1 MLAGGMVIAAPSM
14 VPEAMAAGQLYVSAE
29 NALFGNTFGGAQIV
43 EVVVIDPQRQRTDIE
58 AGEPVIRIDNNILR
72 MAQASDGNWYGYF
85 GELLAVRKADTADNN
100 LDFGT
105 ATAVGVVAN
114 TTGPVYSAM
123 GQGGGVLNDAPKY
136 LSNHTATSLLNGQI
150 GLDVGG
156 DRLMGANGGS
166 LALFAD
172 EWPLIQT
179 FDFSQ
184 GEFEVI
190 FEKAGAD
197 EVVVL
202 DYNNADLDDF
212 SGITLDRSSATQG
225 ADIHLTIT
233 DNQLNIDPTAED
245 KVIFY
250 VGTNA
255 GTDDYRGVS
264 FTNGTWA
271 FILDSVYKGYNN
283 DFGDNGILK
292 INNNTNSAANV
303 VLNTTRTTADD
314 IGAPGGGF
322 LLFWETSENSG
333 VFVNTDNNDKSNV
346 AVAEDAKRGTTATF
360 DYNDSAQSF
369 VVANDF
375 GVIDMDE
382 TSVGGEWNS
391 GETLAVTLYDQDL
404 NKNTASDEDMTIV
417 ATAIVPA
424 MIIGS
429 PIVLGNDTTIESRVN
444 PLGVDNGNWTSVN
457 SFNHVAN
464 VTNASDDGNP
474 GITINSTTTVHE
486 LRNAVGNA
494 TYAFI
499 NYDITSLLDASGTAT
514 ANAPTA
520 VGITDGSVAMM
531 TSTTLTATSGM
542 VEIIGLV
549 AESAT
554 VNEDRRIVYNFTGYT
569 ADTEDI
575 TVGSLFYVD
584 IFTFGTPAATLGT
597 ADTNDTGAIANNA
610 IYRMLLEETG
620 DNTAEFVGEI
630 DYVMI
635 NQLNYDVQATY
646 EALVPTSD
654 TIIILVHEDLT
665 DEDSPRLN
673 YLDLGADGVS
683 TQIADQVEA
692 PTHDGVVSFDL
703 DNYKIAD
710 TVVVTL
716 DDQDMNTNSD
726 LIDVYVT
733 STTDDYVGDGS
744 GTQVLDITFN
754 DQYWTAAAS
763 GKTDGSPDNGLAA
776 TGFTLVETDLDSG
789 VFVGSFQVPSTYYD
803 AGTTT
808 TITTTGTDIE
818 VNYQDFRNASGE
830 QTEVG
835 DGASIN
841 ANTGSVAFD
850 RTVYPVPYGN
860 NTSATGAASA
870 GDERFALHSS
880 AQNLSST
887 TDATLGDSENALA
900 QGDVVVHVRV
910 TDADYDISA
919 AGEDTIADTSVV
931 VNVER
936 GSVEK
941 QIAVFGNAANPITE
955 VSPNS
960 GVFEYDQAIT
970 FEDGPDDSACPTDFA
985 LGCVLQGDIITV
997 EYVDLNDAS
1006 GKSQNVTDSATF
1018 DLRNGVLQSDKS
1030 VYLIGSDMIL
1040 TLIEPDFDLDND
1052 GAQSVTLDIIE
1063 WDSDAATTSMGP
1075 KGLNGATGSTSSYV
1089 LFDPEPSEFR
1099 ETGDSTGIFQVV
1111 IEIPEKLDSTSLDRG
1126 EKIELEYTDWGPA
1139 GADYVGQEDE
1149 DIGLT
1154 VYTSNFGATI
1164 ELDQKVYT
1172 WTDKV
1177 YITVVAPDHN
1187 MDSGLVDEIGN
1198 TAADPLKVSTRG
1210 NELSNYKL
1218 VESAATC

>member
-43 EVVVIDPQRQRTDIE
+43 EVVVIDPQRQRTDIA
-58 AGEPVIRIDNNILR
+58 AGEPVVRVDNNILR
-72 MAQASDGNWYGYF
+72 MAQAADGNWYGYF
-85 GELLAVRKADTADNN
+85 GEVTAVRKADTASNN
-100 LDFGT
+100 LDFGN
-105 ATAVGVVAN
+105 ATAVGVVTN
-114 TTGPVYSAM
+114 TTGPVYINQDN
-123 GQGGGVLNDAPKY
+123 QGEGEGVLNAAPKL
-136 LSNHTATSLLNGQI
+136 LSNHTKNNGQGLNNTLNGQI
-150 GLDVGG
+150 GLDVSGNRYMG
-156 DRLMGANGGS
+156 D
-166 LALFAD
+166 ALGYAAPDFKTGVDASSTD
-172 EWPLIQT
+172 IRYGVNEWPFIQT
-179 FDFSQ
+179 YDFTQ
-184 GEFEVI
+184 GEFEVT

-197 EVVVL
+197 ETVVL

-212 SGITLDRSSATQG
+212 SSISLDRSSATQG
-225 ADIHLTIT
+225 ANIHLTIT
-233 DNQLNIDPTAED
+233 DNQLNIDPTSED

-250 VGTNA
+250 VGTGA
-255 GTDDYRGVS
+255 TGTVDARGVS
-264 FTNGTWA
+264 FTNGTGSEMNTA
-271 FILDSVYKGYNN
+271 DYKKYDN
-283 DFGDNGILK
+283 DFSDNGVLK

-303 VLNTTRTTADD
+303 VLNMTRGTADD
-314 IGAPGGGF
+314 LDADLY

-333 VFVNTDNNDKSNV
+333 VFVNTDNNDKANIAV
-346 AVAEDAKRGTTATF
+346 AVDAKRGTTATF

-382 TSVGGEWNS
+382 SSVGGEWNS
-391 GETLAVTLYDQDL
+391 GETLTVTLIDQDL
-404 NKNTASDEDMTIV
+404 NMNTALDEDLTITTNRAGNGT
-417 ATAIVPA
+417 ATGHGAQIVPA

-429 PIVLGNDTTIESRVN
+429 PIVLGNDTSLESGTSYGA
-444 PLGVDNGNWTSVN
+444 LSLNGNWTNVN
-457 SFNHVAN
+457 SFNHIAN
-464 VTNASDDGNP
+464 VTNAYDNNNA
-474 GITINSTTTVHE
+474 GIEINATATVHE
-486 LRNAVGNA
+486 VRNAVGNA

-499 NYDITSLLDASGTAT
+499 NYDITDLLAGGSSAT
-514 ANAPTA
+514 VTA
-520 VGITDGSVAMM
+520 VAINDGTDAVFS
-531 TSTTLTATSGM
+531 STTLTGPKGL
-542 VEIIGLV
+542 VEITGITAEGSVDEDNRLV
-549 AESAT
+549 F
-554 VNEDRRIVYNFTGYT
+554 NFTGHST
-569 ADTEDI
+569 RGNNV
-575 TVGSLFYVD
+575 TVGDTFYVD

-610 IYRMLLEETG
+610 IYRILLEETG

-646 EALVPTSD
+646 EGISTASD
-654 TIIILVHEDLT
+654 EIIIIVHEDLT

-960 GVFEYDQAIT
+960 GVFEYDQTIT
-970 FEDGPDDSACPTDFA
+970 YVDGPTTSCPSAFA
-985 LGCVLQGDIITV
+985 SGCVLQGDIVTV

-1040 TLIEPDFDLDND
+1040 TLIEPDFDRDND
-1052 GAQSVTLDIIE
+1052 GRNRT
-1063 WDSDAATTSMGP
+1063 
-1075 KGLNGATGSTSSYV
+1075 
-1089 LFDPEPSEFR
+1089 
-1099 ETGDSTGIFQVV
+1099 
-1111 IEIPEKLDSTSLDRG
+1111 
-1126 EKIELEYTDWGPA
+1126 
-1139 GADYVGQEDE
+1139 
-1149 DIGLT
+1149 
-1154 VYTSNFGATI
+1154 
-1164 ELDQKVYT
+1164 
-1172 WTDKV
+1172 
-1177 YITVVAPDHN
+1177 
-1187 MDSGLVDEIGN
+1187 
-1198 TAADPLKVSTRG
+1198 
-1210 NELSNYKL
+1210 
-1218 VESAATC
+1218 